1 MTRPLC
7 LACLIVLALIGGVGA
22 PAKGA
27 AAEPPDEAARY
38 AYLLGYGGEFLK
50 IDLENGSLAAR
61 WRLSWVRGLGDI
73 LSGPGRAQK
82 MWAPR
87 AVQYDGRGVVY
98 AVLPA
103 GPPVDDVA
111 AAHFQV
117 VALQLPELQVVATR
131 DLGGDFAEE
140 PVIVLTSDDERL
152 LVSTRPAGGTSGAV
166 VRVLTAPLLE
176 EAGRLAVAAPLSL
189 DAYSAGGGRLVFDRE
204 RVLEIREGKLE
215 PVGFELAKILDSQVV
230 KRLEAGMG
238 IPPLQPASAES
249 VLRSGVT
256 GSRAARLLLFYANH
270 PATRGL
276 LLAVEP
282 LKGAV
287 GKVIETP
294 LTNRESVHLMPDGKS
309 ILVEVIEARMDES
322 TGRPKA
328 YKTGRLIV
336 YDATSGAQRSE
347 VANEALAGFAS
358 HPLCFHPEG
367 KTLLYATGAGVL
379 LVPLNGSGAPVVVA
393 PGAGPADLVSCF
405 IAAR

>member
-1 MTRPLC
+1 M
-7 LACLIVLALIGGVGA
+7 
-22 PAKGA
+22 
-27 AAEPPDEAARY
+27 
-38 AYLLGYGGEFLK
+38 
-50 IDLENGSLAAR
+50 
-61 WRLSWVRGLGDI
+61 
-73 LSGPGRAQK
+73 
-82 MWAPR
+82 
-87 AVQYDGRGVVY
+87 
-98 AVLPA
+98 
-103 GPPVDDVA
+103 
-111 AAHFQV
+111 
-117 VALQLPELQVVATR
+117 VATR

-152 LVSTRPAGGTSGAV
+152 LVSTRPAGGASGAV

-176 EAGRLAVAAPLSL
+176 EAGRLAVAAPLSF

-215 PVGFELAKILDSQVV
+215 PVGFELAKTLGPQTI
-230 KRLEAGMG
+230 KRLEAGME

-249 VLRSGVT
+249 VLGSGVA
-256 GSRAARLLLFYANH
+256 GSRAGRLLLFYANH

-287 GKVIETP
+287 GTVIETP

-322 TGRPKA
+322 AGRPKA

-336 YDATSGAQRSE
+336 YDAASGARRSE
-347 VANEALAGFAS
+347 VANEALAGFTS

-367 KTLLYATGAGVL
+367 KTLLYVAGAGVL

-393 PGAGPADLVSCF
+393 PGTGPADLVSCF